1 MPGRALYLG
10 DDDLGMAASYL
21 AGLLHRE
28 GFAVEHVA
36 SRMPVAPEAFDA
48 PLDLVVVSDYPGRL
62 LSDDAQQALAAAVRR
77 GTGLLTIGGWESYS
91 GVGGDWERTVLAEA
105 LPVTMRG
112 RDDRVHL
119 DGPCLAEP
127 AQSHPVIDGLPW
139 FARPPLVGGYN
150 RLEPKPDATVVLQA
164 TLYDVVI
171 GAYGDRALRRRSTEP
186 LLIVRESSPSGGR
199 IACLATDVAP
209 HWIGPW
215 VDWGDDRIAAQAPG
229 AAAVEV
235 GSLYAEFFGRLCRWT
250 AGVTSHS

>member
-28 GFAVEHVA
+28 GFTVEHVT
-36 SRMPVAPEAFDA
+36 SRTPVAPEAFEA
-48 PLDLVVVSDYPGRL
+48 PLDLIVLSDYPGRL
-62 LSDDAQQALAAAVRR
+62 LSQDAQQALAAALRR
-77 GTGLLTIGGWESYS
+77 GTGLLTLGGWESYS
-91 GVGGDWERTVLAEA
+91 GVGGDWERTILAEL
-105 LPVTMRG
+105 LPVAMLG

-127 AQSHPVIDGLPW
+127 ALSHPIIDGLPW

-150 RLEPKPDATVVLQA
+150 RLAPKPDGTVVLHA

-171 GAYGDRALRRRSTEP
+171 GTYGVRMLRPRSTEP
-186 LLIVRESSPSGGR
+186 LLIVSDSTSGKGR
-199 IACLATDVAP
+199 VACLATDVAP

-215 VDWGDDRIAAQAPG
+215 VDWGDDRVAAQAPD

-235 GSLYAEFFGRLCRWT
+235 GSLYAEFFGRLCRWV
-250 AGVTSHS
+250 ANLP